1 MISEI
6 ILPPYSGMQAEK
18 EAEQLV
24 QNFCLGRSKYINK
37 RAMVDDIKRLIIELA
52 TSLDYEDK
60 ESECNQEQIREFSYK
75 IQDILLV
82 LKPMYID
89 ESSQCLSR
97 KVYEHDLE
105 ISDEVEKIANKLLSS
120 AAAAKWFSDWRRQVL

>member
-37 RAMVDDIKRLIIELA
+37 RAMV
-52 TSLDYEDK
+52 
-60 ESECNQEQIREFSYK
+60 
-75 IQDILLV
+75 
-82 LKPMYID
+82 D